1 MKFVCRGE
9 INFPSTSES
18 ADWLP
23 LPRLFVG
30 SPYKYQSTWFPI
42 LFIFP
47 QCIIILHGHFDRS
60 RRFIIILLLCT
71 SYLLCL
77 CHAGSAPHAT
87 QLKGG
92 SDLYIYSVEEFAF
105 LSINITHYV
114 SLYCTRKNRSY
125 DRDRQCLLRFSF
137 DLHNN
142 KIHNNTLHPQRLIQA
157 SFSYY
162 PLQYSP
168 IESIILRYPP
178 ADDMPKEGI
187 RSKLACKINWPNK
200 RSRK

>member
-60 RRFIIILLLCT
+60 WRFIIILLLCT

-92 SDLYIYSVEEFAF
+92 SDTYI
-105 LSINITHYV
+105 LSRNLHFFPLILLITFHCIAPERTEAMTEIDNAYYD
-114 SLYCTRKNRSY
+114 SL
-125 DRDRQCLLRFSF
+125 
-137 DLHNN
+137 
-142 KIHNNTLHPQRLIQA
+142 LICIIIK
-157 SFSYY
+157 FT
-162 PLQYSP
+162 
-168 IESIILRYPP
+168 IILFIHS
-178 ADDMPKEGI
+178 E
-187 RSKLACKINWPNK
+187 
-200 RSRK
+200 

>member
-42 LFIFP
+42 LFIFL

-114 SLYCTRKNRSY
+114 SLYCTRKNRSH

-142 KIHNNTLHPQRLIQA
+142 KIHNNRYSSSTAINSSLLLVLPTTVLPHWIHYTQVSTRRRHAKGRNPQ
-157 SFSYY
+157 
-162 PLQYSP
+162 
-168 IESIILRYPP
+168 
-178 ADDMPKEGI
+178 
-187 RSKLACKINWPNK
+187 
-200 RSRK
+200 